1 MFALGDV
8 STLTP
13 RMAGRARRQAQL
25 VADNIRALID
35 GGLLQ
40 KHEPTPEAILV
51 TFGPDGGSANS
62 LRTSLRLW
70 GLLWSVRLLS
80 RADQDLVDAYPLR
93 LADGVGY
100 GVRYVLGLE
109 RLYVPLLQPL
119 ADFLVG
125 DVVG

>member
-1 MFALGDV
+1 LFWGVYSGTYTEEFGWDARGPSCDMPDAVLIRDEDVRVGDAV
-8 STLTP
+8 
-13 RMAGRARRQAQL
+13 
-25 VADNIRALID
+25 
-35 GGLLQ
+35 
-40 KHEPTPEAILV
+40 
-51 TFGPDGGSANS
+51 GSANF

-70 GLLWSVRLLS
+70 GLLGSVRLLS
-80 RADQDLVDAYPLR
+80 RTDQDLVDAYPLR

-100 GVRYVLGLE
+100 GVRDVLGLE